1 VGRSDVLAAA
11 LHGHLPQSPVAK
23 GPRRLLER
31 RTLTTRAVHA
41 QPRGLDPAAE
51 SGHPEV
57 VRELQDRSLIG
68 FRFIPSKAVIHVP
81 NRHFEAFFSS
91 DF

>member
-1 VGRSDVLAAA
+1 L
-11 LHGHLPQSPVAK
+11 
-23 GPRRLLER
+23 
-31 RTLTTRAVHA
+31 
-41 QPRGLDPAAE
+41 RGLDPAAE

-68 FRFIPSKAVIHVP
+68 LRFVSSKAVIHVS